1 MKKLLSLIFAII
13 ALFGFTIT
21 NPSNVTASAEFT
33 DSFLEL
39 NTKQSD
45 LAEEVEKIISDDSYP
60 SYFGGLYIKDDS
72 TKLVV
77 QIVENNIPSKD
88 DTSEYLSFNQII
100 SMEGDIEFE
109 FVENSY
115 KELNEINRSLIEYF
129 SSEKANLENLSAHY
143 VDVFNNVVVIELV
156 DNSSK
161 QVEIF
166 RESLLS
172 DRIFSTINLTA
183 NYVHYTQGFNV
194 NYEINVGQDIGFC
207 SMGFRAKVNGYK
219 GYFTAAHCFSGV
231 GDSSEGGTVKYWVY
245 DGIVDAA
252 FVKTTLWTNL
262 FNPPTNDLEYT
273 SGSITSLQNT
283 MCPYLMINKAVA
295 KSGYTTEYTS
305 GQIKSLN
312 YSGVYSGTYFTGLIA
327 ADFVSDHGDS
337 GGGVFIPVIIDGGA
351 PFAGIVKGSSSYG
364 SAFVDYGALYDEFE
378 YSRY

>member
-1 MKKLLSLIFAII
+1 MKKILLLILAIF
-13 ALFGFTIT
+13 ALFGFGI
-21 NPSNVTASAEFT
+21 SNSSKVSASVEFT

-39 NTKQSD
+39 NTTQSD
-45 LAEEVEKIISDDSYP
+45 LAEKVEKIISENSYP

-72 TKLVV
+72 TKLVI

-88 DTSEYLSFNQII
+88 DASEYLSFNKII
-100 SMEGDIEFE
+100 SLNGDIEFE

-115 KELNEINRSLIEYF
+115 KELNAINRSLIEYF
-129 SSEKANLENLSAHY
+129 SSEKANLVNLSAHY
-143 VDVFNNVVVIELV
+143 VDVFNNVVVIELI

-166 RESLLS
+166 NESVLS
-172 DRIFSTINLTA
+172 DSIFSRINPTVY
-183 NYVHYTQGFNV
+183 NVHYTQGVNV
-194 NYEINVGQDIGFC
+194 NYEINVGQDIGYC
-207 SMGFRAKVNGYK
+207 SMGFRAKVNGHK

-231 GDSSEGGTVKYWVY
+231 GDSSEGGTVKYWVH

-273 SGSITSLQNT
+273 SGTITSLQNT

-305 GQIKSLN
+305 GQIKNLN
-312 YSGVYSGTYFTGLIA
+312 YSGVYDGTYFTGLIA
-327 ADFVSDHGDS
+327 ADFDSDFGDS

-351 PFAGIVKGSSSYG
+351 PFAGIIKGSSSYG
-364 SAFVDYGALYDEFE
+364 AAFVDYGTLYDEFE